1 MSKEKKN
8 QAVSDM
14 AISKPATAS
23 KQLFSSMMRH
33 VTQRCKLPIR
43 NEPSLRADKMKLLYL
58 LIHCLMET
66 NQLSQA
72 SCLTCLA
79 GLL

>member
-1 MSKEKKN
+1 MSKEKK

-33 VTQRCKLPIR
+33 VT
-43 NEPSLRADKMKLLYL
+43 
-58 LIHCLMET
+58 
-66 NQLSQA
+66 
-72 SCLTCLA
+72 
-79 GLL
+79 